1 MKPRKPLSQAAANIY
16 MLSRMKP
23 NTTSL
28 ERAFELAKSGQYLT
42 MDHIR
47 TKLKAEGYDFRQ
59 LEGRVL
65 SKQLVEIMQK
75 ARANAHRT

>member
-16 MLSRMKP
+16 MLRGMKP
-23 NTTSL
+23 HTTSL
-28 ERAFELAKSGQYLT
+28 ERAFELAKSGQCLT
-42 MDHIR
+42 VVHIR

-59 LEGRVL
+59 LEGRAL

-75 ARANAHRT
+75 ARANADRT

>member
-1 MKPRKPLSQAAANIY
+1 MLSGMKPH
-16 MLSRMKP
+16 
-23 NTTSL
+23 TTSL
-28 ERAFELAKSGQYLT
+28 ERAFELARSGRYLT

-75 ARANAHRT
+75 AHTNANRT

>member
-1 MKPRKPLSQAAANIY
+1 MSRGAANIY
-16 MLSRMKP
+16 MLSAMKP

-65 SKQLVEIMQK
+65 SKQLVEIMQN
-75 ARANAHRT
+75 AHANADRT

>member
-1 MKPRKPLSQAAANIY
+1 
-16 MLSRMKP
+16 
-23 NTTSL
+23 
-28 ERAFELAKSGQYLT
+28 

-75 ARANAHRT
+75 AHTNANRT